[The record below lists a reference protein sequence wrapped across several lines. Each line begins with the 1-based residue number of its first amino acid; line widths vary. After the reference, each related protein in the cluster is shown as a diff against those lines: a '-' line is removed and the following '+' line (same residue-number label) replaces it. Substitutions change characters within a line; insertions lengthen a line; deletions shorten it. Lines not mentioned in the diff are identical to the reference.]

1 MDKKTQLKLDVLRIH
16 ADKLL
21 NQINKQIEEY
31 ELVIAQINELT
42 EPKPKLKNSW
52 DNLLDD
58 SEHMAIRDRMNKART
73 NLTN

>member
-21 NQINKQIEEY
+21 NQINKQIGEY

-42 EPKPKLKNSW
+42 EPKSKESW
-52 DNLLDD
+52 DDLLDD
-58 SEHMAIRDRMNKART
+58 SEHMAIRDRMNRART

>member
-21 NQINKQIEEY
+21 SQINKQIEEY

-42 EPKPKLKNSW
+42 EPKPKNSW
-52 DNLLDD
+52 DDLLDD

>member
-1 MDKKTQLKLDVLRIH
+1 MDKKKQLKLDVLRIH

-21 NQINKQIEEY
+21 SQINKQIEEY

-42 EPKPKLKNSW
+42 EPKPKNSW
-52 DNLLDD
+52 DDLLDD